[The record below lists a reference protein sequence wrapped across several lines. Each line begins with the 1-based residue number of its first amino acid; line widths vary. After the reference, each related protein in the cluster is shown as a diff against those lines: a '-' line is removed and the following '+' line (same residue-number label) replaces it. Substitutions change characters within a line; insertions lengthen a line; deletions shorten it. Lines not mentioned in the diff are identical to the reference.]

1 MLSQLREQY
10 PQSCSFLM
18 NLKTF
23 VKFGTFRWTLRLL
36 LNLRNRNSSLDW
48 NTKLGDI

>member
-23 VKFGTFRWTLRLL
+23 VKFRDFSVDVT
-36 LNLRNRNSSLDW
+36 SSSKSSEPKFLA
-48 NTKLGDI
+48 